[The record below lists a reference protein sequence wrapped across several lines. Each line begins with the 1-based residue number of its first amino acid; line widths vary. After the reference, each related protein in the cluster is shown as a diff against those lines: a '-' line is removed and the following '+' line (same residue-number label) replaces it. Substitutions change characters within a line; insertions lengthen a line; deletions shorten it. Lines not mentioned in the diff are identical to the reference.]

1 MPGAGYPQLQA
12 QVRAL
17 LPSPS
22 SSPSFISTHHL
33 WLFLACLSYS
43 NLQSGGMGGQ
53 PVRKALSSPLCYE

>member
-1 MPGAGYPQLQA
+1 MPGAGYLQLQA

-22 SSPSFISTHHL
+22 FSPSFISTHHL

-43 NLQSGGMGGQ
+43 NLQSGGMGGPTGQ
-53 PVRKALSSPLCYE
+53 KGSE